1 MERPRTH
8 SVESS
13 IEPSEAIK
21 PRSESNVDYS
31 PDLLFLI
38 SPFCKEE
45 TNKDDRGNYPFRSTP
60 VSKEP
65 FRWKLE
71 TELEEE
77 VPWKSSQ
84 HSVLLENFAKRGW
97 KPALAGEPWNLFW
110 AMRPSTL
117 EQLFSS
123 ARPNESI
130 KTGYLDGIQMINH
143 FPNYYELSR
152 KDLLVKHWREYRDR
166 CQDNTNTTLYNV
178 LSFVPQSFILPEE
191 HFKFV
196 NAFQRRASNNSD
208 RPNYWIIK
216 PANCSRGIGIRIIDR
231 LDKIPISLRGN
242 TEEHLIDKEEHR
254 NQCNWSRSNFV
265 VCEYISN
272 PLLIYGKK
280 FDLRIYVLATS
291 FLPLKA
297 FVYRKGFTRF
307 CTEVYSNSSE
317 QLDNQK
323 IHLTN
328 ISLQKHSGSNGT
340 NYRNSTLDLKWSL
353 EKLKKY
359 LVKRTGDEN
368 AGNSLWEKIKM
379 IVLNSLLC
387 VQNVIISDSRS
398 FELFGFDILLDDN
411 YNAFLMEI
419 NGSPS
424 LTPSDELDYELKEKL
439 ISDCFDIVFHLS
451 NSLGDFEMLEVR

>member
-1 MERPRTH
+1 M
-8 SVESS
+8 
-13 IEPSEAIK
+13 
-21 PRSESNVDYS
+21 
-31 PDLLFLI
+31 
-38 SPFCKEE
+38 
-45 TNKDDRGNYPFRSTP
+45 
-60 VSKEP
+60 
-65 FRWKLE
+65 
-71 TELEEE
+71 
-77 VPWKSSQ
+77 
-84 HSVLLENFAKRGW
+84 
-97 KPALAGEPWNLFW
+97 
-110 AMRPSTL
+110 
-117 EQLFSS
+117 
-123 ARPNESI
+123 
-130 KTGYLDGIQMINH
+130 
-143 FPNYYELSR
+143 
-152 KDLLVKHWREYRDR
+152 
-166 CQDNTNTTLYNV
+166 
-178 LSFVPQSFILPEE
+178 
-191 HFKFV
+191 

-340 NYRNSTLDLKWSL
+340 NYRNSTL
-353 EKLKKY
+353 
-359 LVKRTGDEN
+359 VN
-368 AGNSLWEKIKM
+368 NF
-379 IVLNSLLC
+379 SLL
-387 VQNVIISDSRS
+387 VIRYRHEFKSVHQWKGFEVVTRETKEIPSEANWRRERRKFTLGKDQNDSSKQFALCAECHYFRFAVI
-398 FELFGFDILLDDN
+398 
-411 YNAFLMEI
+411 
-419 NGSPS
+419 
-424 LTPSDELDYELKEKL
+424 
-439 ISDCFDIVFHLS
+439 
-451 NSLGDFEMLEVR
+451 